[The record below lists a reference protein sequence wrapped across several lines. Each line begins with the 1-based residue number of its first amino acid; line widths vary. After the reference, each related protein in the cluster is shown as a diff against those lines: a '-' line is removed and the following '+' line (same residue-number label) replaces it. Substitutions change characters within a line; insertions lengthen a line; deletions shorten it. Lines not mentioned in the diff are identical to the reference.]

1 MSDDVD
7 HLRPIEAAI
16 DDEGLFYTRENDD
29 EALRITFKSEGDRY
43 FVVGYRDDPNF
54 VMIGSGWALPVDIS
68 LPDASVAANALNVR
82 KKFVK
87 TAIWEEERDAL
98 FTVELCVADAA
109 EIHPHFGRLLDALR
123 DTAIEFFS
131 GLRDEG
137 QSGGGG

>member
-1 MSDDVD
+1 MVSQGD
-7 HLRPIEAAI
+7 HLYPLEAAI
-16 DDEGLFYTRENDD
+16 DDEGLFYTRDNDD

-54 VMIGSGWALPVDIS
+54 VMIGSGWALPADVE
-68 LPDASVAANALNVR
+68 LHEANAAANALNVR

-98 FTVELCVADAA
+98 FTVELCVANSE

-131 GLRDEG
+131 GLRDDSREE
-137 QSGGGG
+137 

>member
-1 MSDDVD
+1 VAAAGD
-7 HLRPIEAAI
+7 HLRPVETAI
-16 DDEGLFYTRENDD
+16 SDEGLFFTRDNDD

-54 VMIGSGWALPVDIS
+54 VMIGSGWALPPGAD
-68 LPDASVAANALNVR
+68 LRAAAAAANSLNVR

-98 FTVELCVADAA
+98 FTVELCVKTSA
-109 EIHPHFGRLLDALR
+109 EIRPHFGRLLDALR

-131 GLRDEG
+131 EIRDA
-137 QSGGGG
+137 